1 MKSTFKTIVSALAV
15 AGALFASPALAQN
28 NLSGQVQQG
37 TPLTPSISPNTD
49 ASTGLYFGVNRA
61 GMTGHIESSQKGGA
75 VPVASI
81 CGAQPDAGS
90 SDAAGSITNV
100 GTTTCTL
107 TFGTAYATK
116 PSCVVTDNTTTR
128 ATMVAIAS
136 TTALTITGI
145 TAADALSWV
154 CVAKSGG

>member
-1 MKSTFKTIVSALAV
+1 MKTFLACLAAAFLALVGLDPAMAQMQGGPLQNGV
-15 AGALFASPALAQN
+15 PLSPGVFGAA
-28 NLSGQVQQG
+28 
-37 TPLTPSISPNTD
+37 D
-49 ASTGLYFGVNRA
+49 AATGLYFGANRL
-61 GMTGHIESSQKGGA
+61 GMTGHVESSQKGGA
-75 VPVASI
+75 VPVATL

-90 SDAAGSITNV
+90 SDTAGSITNV

-107 TFGTAYATK
+107 TFGTPFTTK
-116 PSCVVTDNTTTR
+116 PSCAVTDNTTNR
-128 ATMVAIAS
+128 ATMTAVQS